1 MILGREFQAIFLSTA
16 EPIDSNGLSMN
27 PTKSPCG
34 QYVFNTVITR
44 AKSLVVCVGN
54 PFILLSVEKRMN
66 NERLVWKDYLR
77 RCLIAKTLHAPCSQ
91 KVAMDLTEGRFE
103 VIKKEL
109 LFSESKI
116 CVNEK
121 DSILQSYQRMF
132 KENSCYKGFNS
143 HFLQSSS
150 LKDKKYQ
157 LQIKTSRT
165 AVCVPLS
172 SFEEPVI
179 INGEKKRRGAFH
191 GDIVTVKSGKNEGNG
206 QKYGR
211 ITRVVESHH
220 PLKYICRADQYNI
233 INFYP
238 IDRLVTGIVNLPKL
252 SKNALQCKLEESSES
267 QKKYITVFEESSL
280 EDDACPQIKEL
291 LPLEIAQSL
300 LFVVKVLRWLPKH
313 RKPLGAVIEALPRTN
328 NMFIMEKL
336 LTVAH
341 DIHHDNQTQFVCV
354 DHNDQAQVMCV
365 DQQISVQGLSFYENT
380 FTIDPTNAINLDDA
394 LRLEPLNQET
404 IKMSVLISNV
414 ARHIKKG
421 SKLDKT
427 AQQHATSV
435 YYKNG
440 EKCLH
445 MLPTHVSTKKLSL
458 LPEECRDVL
467 VVSGI
472 VKLENKKVVEICTD
486 SEPEIA
492 CVKSCMRLTYMDAQ
506 KIMNDECVR
515 TGVLR
520 EQLCK
525 FNDSG
530 PLKMRETLQMLYN
543 IAMKLRTDRIGNAAY
558 YYDVTDPGEE
568 ENWQSHLLVSELM
581 IWANSKIANFL
592 CMKTHMPCIIRRQ
605 LPPANEDIEKV
616 KQNHNDAFAYSMS
629 LEAQFFGIKN
639 ANQPLLV
646 PSSTISL
653 LKNAYESG
661 DLAQL
666 KHLLSKEKLYPQLA
680 IAHSAIKSI
689 SSGAEYIALNS
700 FENEKSVYRH
710 YGLNLDCYTHFTS
723 PIRRYIDVI
732 IQRIV
737 NAHLRKSNIQYT
749 EEELQQLTNYLNIKQ
764 RSASRFERDMKK
776 VELAASCEDSLEQ
789 VEAYLTRSLING
801 HKFELCIP
809 SNKYGSVLFPEDT
822 GFDISNLNCY
832 ESKESY
838 ITWRVICVPLKSPD
852 FLFDSPMISQF
863 NECLEKCCV
872 SHCKSFIRATVFE
885 TMKGEETKPD
895 DKQKRERKLYL
906 AELDFGT
913 RKINLE
919 NWRACNEFVC
929 NMEEKSLP
937 IFLQDLI
944 MSLPDDP
951 KCSKRF
957 PIPSFSQSPVICYDA
972 TRRFDLG
979 ETVNVWIGKNL
990 TKPISSPGIQLLE
1003 VAPSVKICLQHIK
1016 CPVVC
1021 FSDTQLCLTSKSS
1034 YRSKHEYVELWIK
1047 ALLAEASHDA
1057 VNTKCIVL
1065 YKDVMLNWPE
1075 LVKPDNCLDN
1085 IYFEPESEVYFEIG
1099 GKQKAIGFISKA
1111 KIRPGD
1117 LVCARYTAPNVMKD
1131 KVASPKN
1138 LNAVYHFVVQNVKT
1152 EENAEIIYISS
1163 VGEYGCRVSPSW
1175 ERVLTN
1181 EKPTCELQIIQM
1193 PESFK

>member
-1 MILGREFQAIFLSTA
+1 MILGREFQAIFLSTT

-54 PFILLSVEKRMN
+54 PFILLRVEKRMN

-91 KVAMDLTEGRFE
+91 KEAMDLTEGRFE
-103 VIKKEL
+103 VLQKEL
-109 LFSESKI
+109 LFSENKI

-121 DSILQSYQRMF
+121 DSILQSYQRMLR
-132 KENSCYKGFNS
+132 KNSHYKGFNS
-143 HFLQSSS
+143 HFSHSSS
-150 LKDKKYQ
+150 LKDEKYQ

-172 SFEEPVI
+172 SLEKPVI
-179 INGEKKRRGAFH
+179 INGEKNRRGAFH
-191 GDIVTVKSGKNEGNG
+191 GDIVTVNLLENERNG

-211 ITRVVESHH
+211 ITGVVESHH
-220 PLKYICRADQYNI
+220 PLKYVCRADNV

-238 IDRLVTGIVNLPKL
+238 IDRLVTGIVNLLKF
-252 SKNALQCKLEESSES
+252 SRNALQCKPKESSES

-280 EDDACPQIKEL
+280 DDDADPQIKEL
-291 LPLEIAQSL
+291 LPLELAQSL
-300 LFVVKVLRWLPKH
+300 LFVVKVLRWLPEY

-341 DIHHDNQTQFVCV
+341 DIHHDDQTQVV
-354 DHNDQAQVMCV
+354 CV
-365 DQQISVQGLSFYENT
+365 DQQLSVRGLNLYENA

-394 LRLEPLNQET
+394 LRLERLNQNT
-404 IKMSVLISNV
+404 FKMSVLIADV

-421 SKLDKT
+421 SELDEI

-440 EKCLH
+440 KKCLH
-445 MLPTHVSTKKLSL
+445 MLRNDDHVSTEKLSL

-467 VVSGI
+467 VVSAT
-472 VKLENKKVVEICTD
+472 VKIKKMKVVEICTD
-486 SEPEIA
+486 GEPEIA
-492 CVKSCMRLTYMDAQ
+492 CVKSCMRLTYMDAR
-506 KIMNDECVR
+506 KIMKGECVR
-515 TGVLR
+515 TWGLT

-525 FNDSG
+525 FNASG

-543 IAMKLRTDRIGNAAY
+543 IAMKLRTDRIGNAAH

-592 CMKTHMPCIIRRQ
+592 CIKTHMPCIIRRQ
-605 LPPANEDIEKV
+605 LPPADEDKEKV

-629 LEAQFFGIKN
+629 LKALFFEIEN

-666 KHLLSKEKLYPQLA
+666 KHLLSNEKLYPQLA

-689 SSGAEYIALNS
+689 SSRAEYIALNS
-700 FENEKSVYRH
+700 LENEKSVYRH
-710 YGLNLDCYTHFTS
+710 YGLNLDFYTHFTS
-723 PIRRYIDVI
+723 PIRRYIDII

-737 NAHLRKSNIQYT
+737 NAHLSESNIQYT
-749 EEELQQLTNYLNIKQ
+749 EEELQQLANYLNIKQ
-764 RSASRFERDMKK
+764 RAASKFERDMKK
-776 VELAASCEDSLEQ
+776 VELAALCEDSLEQ
-789 VEAYLTRSLING
+789 VEAYLTRSLIKE

-822 GFDISNLNCY
+822 GFDLSNLNCY

-838 ITWRVICVPLKSPD
+838 ITWRVICVPFKPPD
-852 FLFDSPMISQF
+852 FLLASPMVSQF
-863 NECLEKCCV
+863 NECSEKDCV
-872 SHCKSFIRATVFE
+872 SSCKSFIKATVFE

-895 DKQKRERKLYL
+895 EEQKKERKLYL

-913 RKINLE
+913 REINLE

-937 IFLQDLI
+937 IQSLQDLI
-944 MSLPDDP
+944 KPLSDDP
-951 KCSKRF
+951 RCSKRV

-990 TKPISSPGIQLLE
+990 TKPISSPSIQLLE

-1034 YRSKHEYVELWIK
+1034 YHSKHEYVELWSK

-1065 YKDVMLNWPE
+1065 YKDVMLNWPK

-1085 IYFEPESEVYFEIG
+1085 VYFKPKRELYFEIG
-1099 GKQKAIGFISKA
+1099 GKQKAIGFISKS
-1111 KIRPGD
+1111 KIKSGD
-1117 LVCARYTAPNVMKD
+1117 LVCARYTAPNAMKD
-1131 KVASPKN
+1131 KVTSPKI
-1138 LNAVYHFVVQNVKT
+1138 LNAVYHFVVQNVQA
-1152 EENAEIIYISS
+1152 EENKELICIRSM
-1163 VGEYGCRVSPSW
+1163 GEYGCRVSPSW
-1175 ERVLTN
+1175 KRVLTKKK
-1181 EKPTCELQIIQM
+1181 KPTCELQIIQM
-1193 PESFK
+1193 PQSFK